1 MNERDRKKF
10 STKKMQQMLV
20 WWVNE
25 LPDGLDLNLSV
36 PPPANYFKRCPECI
50 FSRWLVVRWRLK
62 NWLMALHYITTLLNF
77 DLNLEIKYFKDEV
90 PLERLNKSHKK

>member
-36 PPPANYFKRCPECI
+36 PPPPTISKGARNA
-50 FSRWLVVRWRLK
+50 SSVG
-62 NWLMALHYITTLLNF
+62 
-77 DLNLEIKYFKDEV
+77 DLSCAEGLRID
-90 PLERLNKSHKK
+90 